1 MKKRKKSEE
10 SVSHAKNA
18 GKNDLGGFEN
28 FRGGSIRFYIRHCG
42 DLPVLKPDEVAK
54 LTDQMLTGKNG
65 AKEKAR
71 EKLIKHNMKLVFFWA
86 REITRLNKMDIND
99 AIGEGMFGLLE
110 ALETFNPAKGA
121 IGTHLGWG
129 IRHNIWRSY
138 SNIWYG
144 GNFRLPVNTYQQ
156 EKKIIKLLEELNAS
170 GDDRKK
176 ETTDKLQ
183 KRLHQIMS
191 VKESSLSFNEP
202 IDSENDDDFSI
213 DLIPCDH
220 DSPEKKILDGS
231 LRETLIAILDPEIN
245 TRGVKKSRLNLKEW
259 DVLSRRFGLTDGW
272 EKTLEE
278 VGTDCK
284 LTRERVRQIEA
295 SALKKAKSLLLK
307 RGLHRE
313 AVF

>member
-10 SVSHAKNA
+10 LVSHAKNA

-42 DLPVLKPDEVAK
+42 DLPVLKSDEVAELIK
-54 LTDQMLTGKNG
+54 QMRTGKNSEE
-65 AKEKAR
+65 AKK
-71 EKLIKHNMKLVFFWA
+71 KLIKHNMKLVFFWA
-86 REITRLNKMDIND
+86 REITGVNKMDIND

-110 ALETFNPAKGA
+110 ALETFDPAKGA
-121 IGTHLGWG
+121 IGTHLGWW
-129 IRHNIWRSY
+129 IRHNMWRSY

-144 GNFRLPVNTYQQ
+144 GTFRLPVNTYQQ

-176 ETTDKLQ
+176 GTADKLQ

-191 VKESSLSFNEP
+191 IKESSSSFNEP
-202 IDSENDDDFSI
+202 VDSENDDDFSI

-259 DVLSRRFGLTDGW
+259 DVLNRRFGLTDGQ

-313 AVF
+313 EVL